1 MGTVCDGETFSSE
14 FLTTARELGATA
26 AQVFDAAL
34 IVVDERVRL
43 KCNVPVCKNYN
54 VSLMCPP
61 NVMPLDEFRNVLARF
76 QKALIVQIAYDVP
89 DRMLERIHAAEDLAT
104 LYTDDAYLKGWD
116 QTYLVAKNTLDK
128 IAARLEADAFK
139 KGLKFAT
146 AFSAGKCTL
155 CEACAGVG
163 NRCRNPYK
171 ARPSMEAMGI
181 DVGETARN
189 AGLPF
194 NESAS
199 DRIVLN
205 ALVLL
210 C

>member
-1 MGTVCDGETFSSE
+1 MATACDGETFSRE
-14 FLTTARELGATA
+14 FLTIARELGATA
-26 AQVFDAAL
+26 AQVFDAAS
-34 IVVDERVRL
+34 IVVDDRVRL
-43 KCNVPVCKNYN
+43 KCSVPVCRNYN
-54 VSLMCPP
+54 VCLMCPP

-89 DRMLERIHAAEDLAT
+89 NWMLERIHAAKDLAT
-104 LYTDDAYLKGWD
+104 LYNVEAYLKGWD
-116 QTYLVAKNTLDK
+116 QTYLVAKNTLDM

-155 CEACAGVG
+155 CEACAGAG

>member
-61 NVMPLDEFRNVLARF
+61 NVMPLNEFRNVLARF

-116 QTYLVAKNTLDK
+116 QTYLVAKNTLDT

-146 AFSAGKCTL
+146 AFSAGKCTAL
-155 CEACAGVG
+155 RGVR
-163 NRCRNPYK
+163 RCGQ
-171 ARPSMEAMGI
+171 S
-181 DVGETARN
+181 
-189 AGLPF
+189 LPQPVQ
-194 NESAS
+194 STTV
-199 DRIVLN
+199 DGGYGH
-205 ALVLL
+205 
-210 C
+210 

>member
-1 MGTVCDGETFSSE
+1 MDAICNNEIHFNE
-14 FLTTARELGATA
+14 FLKTASELGATA
-26 AQVFDAAL
+26 ARVFDAKDV
-34 IVVDERVRL
+34 VVDERVRL
-43 KCNVPVCKNYN
+43 KCCVPVCRNYS

-61 NVMPLDEFRNVLARF
+61 TVMSLDEFRTVLSRF
-76 QKALIVQIAYDVP
+76 QKALLIQIGYDVP
-89 DRMLERIHAAEDLAT
+89 DLMLERIHAATDLAA
-104 LYTDDAYLKGWD
+104 LYNDEAYLEGWN
-116 QTYLVAKNTLDK
+116 QTYLIAKNTLET
-128 IAARLEADAFK
+128 IADRLEADAFK
-139 KGLKFAT
+139 KGFKYAT

-155 CEACAGVG
+155 CEACAGIG

-194 NESAS
+194 EEAAS
-199 DRIVLN
+199 DRVVLN
-205 ALVLL
+205 ALLLL

>member
-1 MGTVCDGETFSSE
+1 MEAVCDDDTQFRE
-14 FLTTARELGATA
+14 FLKTARELGATA
-26 AQVFDAAL
+26 SRVFDAKDV
-34 IVVDERVRL
+34 VVDERVRL
-43 KCNVPVCKNYN
+43 KCRVPVCRNYG

-76 QKALIVQIAYDVP
+76 QKALLVQIAYDVP
-89 DRMLERIHAAEDLAT
+89 DWMLERIHAAEDLAA
-104 LYTDDAYLKGWD
+104 LYNDEIYLKGWD
-116 QTYLVAKNTLDK
+116 QTYLVAKNTLET
-128 IAARLEADAFK
+128 IADRLEAAAFK
-139 KGLKFAT
+139 KGLKYAT

-194 NESAS
+194 EESAS
-199 DRIVLN
+199 DRVVLN

>member
-1 MGTVCDGETFSSE
+1 METVCDGETFSSE
-14 FLTTARELGATA
+14 FLTTACELGATG

-54 VSLMCPP
+54 VCLMCPP

-89 DRMLERIHAAEDLAT
+89 DWMLERIHAAEDLAT
-104 LYTDDAYLKGWD
+104 LYTDDVYLKGWD

>member
-1 MGTVCDGETFSSE
+1 
-14 FLTTARELGATA
+14 
-26 AQVFDAAL
+26 
-34 IVVDERVRL
+34 
-43 KCNVPVCKNYN
+43 
-54 VSLMCPP
+54 
-61 NVMPLDEFRNVLARF
+61 
-76 QKALIVQIAYDVP
+76 AYDVP
-89 DRMLERIHAAEDLAT
+89 KWMLERIHAAKDLAT
-104 LYTDDAYLKGWD
+104 LYNDEAYLKGWD
-116 QTYLVAKNTLDK
+116 QTYLVAKNTLDM

-155 CEACAGVG
+155 CDTCADAG

>member
-1 MGTVCDGETFSSE
+1 METVCDGETFSSE
-14 FLTTARELGATA
+14 FLTTACELGATG

-54 VSLMCPP
+54 VCLMCPP

-89 DRMLERIHAAEDLAT
+89 DWMLERIHAAEDLAT

-116 QTYLVAKNTLDK
+116 QTYLAAKNTLDT

>member
-1 MGTVCDGETFSSE
+1 MDAICNNEIHFNE
-14 FLTTARELGATA
+14 FLKTASELGATA
-26 AQVFDAAL
+26 ARVFNAKDV
-34 IVVDERVRL
+34 VVDERVRL
-43 KCNVPVCKNYN
+43 KCCVPVCRNYG

-61 NVMPLDEFRNVLARF
+61 NVLPLDEFRTVLSRF
-76 QKALIVQIAYDVP
+76 QKALLIQIGYDVP
-89 DRMLERIHAAEDLAT
+89 DWMLERIHASKDLAA
-104 LYTDDAYLKGWD
+104 LYNDEAYLKGWD
-116 QTYLVAKNTLDK
+116 QTYLIAKNTLET
-128 IAARLEADAFK
+128 IAERLEAAAFK
-139 KGLKFAT
+139 KGFKYAT

-155 CEACAGVG
+155 CETCAGIG

-194 NESAS
+194 EEAAS
-199 DRIVLN
+199 DRVVLN
-205 ALVLL
+205 ALLLL

>member
-1 MGTVCDGETFSSE
+1 
-14 FLTTARELGATA
+14 
-26 AQVFDAAL
+26 
-34 IVVDERVRL
+34 
-43 KCNVPVCKNYN
+43 
-54 VSLMCPP
+54 
-61 NVMPLDEFRNVLARF
+61 MPLDEFRNVLARF

-116 QTYLVAKNTLDK
+116 QTYLVAKNTLDT